1 MVDVISQF
9 LTSGSK
15 LPNAIELFGTDFELA
30 NISIATIL
38 VTLLTAAVC
47 GAVIYL
53 VYRFFNRSVI
63 YNENF
68 NILVILTTIV
78 TSFIIMTISSNVVLS
93 LGMVGA
99 LSIVRFRAAVKDP
112 LDIGFLFWGIA
123 AGITAGAQ
131 LYWVALLGTAVIAV
145 LYILITI
152 FRKEKKSYLLIVRYD
167 ASCEMNVNGVL
178 GAVKYR
184 LKNKPQTGNK
194 IELTVEVKIRMNDTT
209 YLSRFNAIEGVESV
223 TLLEYSGEYMNRQS
237 VYLRYGITLRILYIK
252 TKRALS
258 PPFYYNYLRRA
269 ASIRLSAR

>member
-15 LPNAIELFGTDFELA
+15 LTDAIELFGTDFELA

-112 LDIGFLFWGIA
+112 LD
-123 AGITAGAQ
+123 
-131 LYWVALLGTAVIAV
+131 
-145 LYILITI
+145 
-152 FRKEKKSYLLIVRYD
+152 S
-167 ASCEMNVNGVL
+167 S
-178 GAVKYR
+178 
-184 LKNKPQTGNK
+184 TGSLCS
-194 IELTVEVKIRMNDTT
+194 EPP
-209 YLSRFNAIEGVESV
+209 LSRCC
-223 TLLEYSGEYMNRQS
+223 TYS
-237 VYLRYGITLRILYIK
+237 
-252 TKRALS
+252 S
-258 PPFYYNYLRRA
+258 PF
-269 ASIRLSAR
+269 SARKRKATF

>member
-1 MVDVISQF
+1 MVDSISQF
-9 LTSGSK
+9 LASGSK
-15 LPNAIELFGTDFELA
+15 LTDAINLFGNDLELA
-30 NISIATIL
+30 NLSVTTIL

-68 NILVILTTIV
+68 NILVILTTVV
-78 TSFIIMTISSNVVLS
+78 TSFVIMTISSNVVLS

-167 ASCEMNVNGVL
+167 SASEMNVNGVL
-178 GAVKYR
+178 GGVKYR
-184 LKNKPQTGNK
+184 LKNKTQTGNNV
-194 IELTVEVKIRMNDTT
+194 ELTVEVKIKRNDTT

-223 TLLEYSGEYMNRQS
+223 TLLEYSGEYMN
-237 VYLRYGITLRILYIK
+237 
-252 TKRALS
+252 
-258 PPFYYNYLRRA
+258 
-269 ASIRLSAR
+269 

>member
-15 LPNAIELFGTDFELA
+15 LTDAIELFGTDFELA

-167 ASCEMNVNGVL
+167 ASCEMNV
-178 GAVKYR
+178 
-184 LKNKPQTGNK
+184 KNKTQTGNK
-194 IELTVEVKIRMNDTT
+194 IELTVEVKIRRNDTT
-209 YLSRFNAIEGVESV
+209 YLSRFNAIDGVESV
-223 TLLEYSGEYMNRQS
+223 TLLEYSGEYMN
-237 VYLRYGITLRILYIK
+237 
-252 TKRALS
+252 
-258 PPFYYNYLRRA
+258 
-269 ASIRLSAR
+269 

>member
-15 LPNAIELFGTDFELA
+15 LTDAIELFGTDFELA

-167 ASCEMNVNGVL
+167 ASCEMNVNRAL
-178 GAVKYR
+178 GAAQYR
-184 LKNKPQTGNK
+184 PKNNTQTGKK
-194 IELTVEVKIRMNDTT
+194 IELTVEVKIRRNDTT
-209 YLSRFNAIEGVESV
+209 YLSRFNAIDGVESV
-223 TLLEYSGEYMNRQS
+223 TLLEYSGEYMN
-237 VYLRYGITLRILYIK
+237 
-252 TKRALS
+252 
-258 PPFYYNYLRRA
+258 
-269 ASIRLSAR
+269 

>member
-1 MVDVISQF
+1 MVNELIS
-9 LTSGSK
+9 SSK
-15 LPNAIELFGTDFELA
+15 ISDAAALLGDGFDFTASLA
-30 NISIATIL
+30 NLTLPTIL
-38 VTLLTAAVC
+38 TTLLTAAVC

-53 VYRFFNRSVI
+53 VYRFFNHSVI

-68 NILVILTTIV
+68 NILIILTTVV
-78 TSFIIMTISSNVVLS
+78 TSFIIMTISANVVLS

-152 FRKEKKSYLLIVRYD
+152 FRKEKKSYLLIVRYT
-167 ASCEMNVNGVL
+167 ASSEMNVNGVL
-178 GAVKYR
+178 NGVKYR
-184 LKNKPQTGNK
+184 LKNKTQTGDQV
-194 IELTVEVKIRMNDTT
+194 ELTVEVKVKGNDTA

-223 TLLEYSGEYMNRQS
+223 TLLEYSGEYMN
-237 VYLRYGITLRILYIK
+237 
-252 TKRALS
+252 
-258 PPFYYNYLRRA
+258 
-269 ASIRLSAR
+269 